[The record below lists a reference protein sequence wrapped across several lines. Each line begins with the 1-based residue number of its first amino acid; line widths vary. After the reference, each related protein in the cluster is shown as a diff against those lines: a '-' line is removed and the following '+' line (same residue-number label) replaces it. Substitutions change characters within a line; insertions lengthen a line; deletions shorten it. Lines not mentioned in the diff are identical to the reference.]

1 MTFTVSLAELS
12 IFIIA
17 IAFLILVVSVIPTL
31 IQLRQTGKAL
41 QELSEEGKRF
51 LAEVKETAHR
61 VNGQVTDLEE
71 AVKKVRDVSLKAAGV
86 AEVVLDAVKGP
97 VVTLAGVI
105 AGITYGLKH
114 FKKGKGGENNV
125 Q

>member
-12 IFIIA
+12 IFLIA

-51 LAEVKETAHR
+51 LAEIKEMTHR
-61 VNGQVTDLEE
+61 VNGQVTDMEE
-71 AVKKVRDVSLKAAGV
+71 AVKRVRDVTLKATAV
-86 AEVVLDAVKGP
+86 AEVVVEAVKGP
-97 VVTLAGVI
+97 VVTLAGVL
-105 AGITYGLKH
+105 AGIKFGLKH
-114 FKKGKGGENNV
+114 FKKGKGGESNV